1 MKKCKLLTSFVL
13 MALGVTAQLRYA
25 EHSVLSSGIWLKVSA
40 SSKGICSVY
49 AADLKSFGLDNVPS
63 GKIKLYGN
71 GGGVLPESNASVAP
85 DDLSELA
92 IWMEDGGDGQF
103 SGSDYFLFYAPG
115 TDQWIWDTLSAK
127 FVFAKN
133 FYADKAFY
141 YITLNESI
149 SKRVQKEK
157 PITGNFKSV
166 TSFDEQYRYELDSI
180 NFLRSGKEWY
190 GEDFGNQTGRLSERT
205 FTAAPSGVVPGTIFL
220 FTSEIAGR
228 SADQPN
234 SMAVVINGKRI
245 FEHTTA
251 PLAGTLLEPSANTSR
266 ISAEGIAASGS
277 LTVGYNFTGQSVN
290 AQAWLNWF
298 ELQYRRSL
306 DMTGLSQLVFR
317 DAASVAA
324 GEIVEF
330 KISNPRNDVS
340 VWDITDFKSAV
351 GIPFSS
357 QSNQLSFIRD
367 VSSLRTYVVFSA
379 ASANRITV
387 EGRVANQDLHGLA
400 PVDMLIVTD
409 PNLLQAAER
418 LASFHR
424 SQGLTVHIETPS
436 RIYNEFSSGIPD
448 PTAIR
453 NFVRMFYLR
462 SNPGSGKSPRFLL
475 LFGGASYQYKGTAA
489 ANTNKVPSYQSDV
502 SLDPLSTYVT
512 DDYFGYLDP
521 WENIQSSQPAP
532 MLDIA
537 IGRIPARNLQQANR
551 VVDKILRYN
560 QPESLGSW
568 RTGLTLVADD
578 EDFNLHLYDAEYHAG
593 MIERDFPAWQVK
605 KIYLDAF
612 EQQSNAGGSSYP
624 QANKNILEDVNKGT
638 LIWNYSG
645 HGGSSRL
652 AQETIMD
659 APTLAGW
666 DNTTRLPLLI
676 TATCDFAPFDDPGQF
691 SLGEELLVGRNNG
704 GIGLMTT
711 TRLVFA
717 SSNKVINH
725 NFLRYILKKDSN
737 GRYPTLG
744 EALRNSKNF
753 TVSTSGDYVNAR
765 KFIMLGDPAMKLSIP
780 EYTVKTT
787 RINDRALISIA
798 DTLTALSTYTLEG
811 VILDQ
816 SGKELS
822 DFSGFVYPRLFD
834 KPVVAKTK
842 ANDGQSIAVDYF
854 SDGGILY
861 SGKVAVTNGKFRF
874 TFTVPA
880 DADTRFGQGK
890 LMYYA
895 DDGKRDAMGVDN
907 HFVLGGRSA
916 APVKD
921 AAGPVIKAYLDKET
935 FKTGDRVSQTPLLL
949 LKLTDASGFN
959 ISGNGIGHDMVA
971 ILDGDARSTM
981 VLNDF
986 FVPEAVQLG
995 FAGSVSIRL
1004 EELAEGRHS
1013 LYVRAWDVF
1022 NNAGETVIE
1031 FEVVKQRDIRI
1042 NSLKVFPNPL
1052 KQQSVFSLTMDGD
1065 TRDSKV
1071 LLAVFA
1077 GNGRLIWQQEKTIN
1091 EANLRSLVIPWNES
1105 GKQDGSL
1112 PPGVYFC
1119 RVIVLNKEGLKTS
1132 KTVKLEIL

>member
-1 MKKCKLLTSFVL
+1 MKKCKLLASFVL
-13 MALGVTAQLRYA
+13 LALSVTGQMRYA
-25 EHSVLSSGIWLKVSA
+25 DHSVLSSGLWLKVSA
-40 SSKGICSVY
+40 SSKGVYSVY
-49 AADLKSFGLDNVPS
+49 AADLKSLGLDNVPS
-63 GKIKLYGN
+63 GKIRLYGN
-71 GGGVLPESNASVAP
+71 GGRVLPESNAVPAP

-115 TDQWIWDTLSAK
+115 TDQWIWDSLSGK
-127 FVFAKN
+127 FVFVKN

-141 YITLNESI
+141 FITIHES
-149 SKRVQKEK
+149 SGKRIQTEK
-157 PITGNFKSV
+157 VVTGDFKPV
-166 TSFDEQYRYELDSI
+166 TSFDEQYRHELDSI
-180 NFLRSGKEWY
+180 NFLKSGKEWY
-190 GEDFGNQTGRLSERT
+190 GEDFGNQTGRLANRT
-205 FTAAPSGVVPGTIFL
+205 FNAARSGVLPGTSFL
-220 FTSEIAGR
+220 LTSEIAGR

-234 SMAVVINGKRI
+234 RMAVAVNGKKL

-266 ISAEGIAASGS
+266 ISTVGIAESGS
-277 LTVGYNFTGQSVN
+277 LTVGYNFTGLSVN

-298 ELQYRRSL
+298 EIQYRRSL
-306 DMTGLSQLVFR
+306 DMTGLTQLVFR
-317 DAASVAA
+317 DTASVAA
-324 GEIVEF
+324 GETAVF
-330 KISNPRNDVS
+330 RISNPRSDAS
-340 VWDITDFKSAV
+340 VWDVTDFSAALK
-351 GIPFSS
+351 IPFAS
-357 QSNQLSFIRD
+357 QSNQLSFIRS
-367 VSSLRTYVVFSA
+367 VSSLRTYVVFSPAA
-379 ASANRITV
+379 ASRVTV
-387 EGRVANQDLHGLA
+387 EGIAGNQDLHGLA
-400 PVDMLIVTD
+400 PVDMLIVAD

-424 SQGLTVHIETPS
+424 KQGLSVHIEIPG
-436 RIYNEFSSGIPD
+436 RIYNEFSAGIPD

-453 NFVRMFYLR
+453 NFVRMFYAR
-462 SNPGSGKSPRFLL
+462 SNPGTGKYPRFLL
-475 LFGGASYQYKGTAA
+475 LFGGASYQYKGAVA

-512 DDYFGYLDP
+512 DDYFGYLDT
-521 WENIQSSQPAP
+521 WEDIQAAQPAP
-532 MLDIA
+532 VLDMA

-551 VVDKILRYN
+551 VVDKILRYH
-560 QPESLGSW
+560 QSEALGSW
-568 RTGLTLVADD
+568 RTGLTLIADD

-593 MIERDFPAWQVK
+593 MIDRDFPSWQVK

-624 QANKNILEDVNKGT
+624 TANKYILDDVNKGT

-659 APTLAGW
+659 AATLAGW
-666 DNTTRLPLLI
+666 DNSTRLPLLV
-676 TATCDFAPFDDPGQF
+676 TATCDFAPFDDPYQF

-725 NFLRYILKKDSN
+725 NFLRYLLKKDSN
-737 GRYPTLG
+737 GRYPSLG
-744 EALRNSKNF
+744 EALRDSKNF

-787 RINDRALISIA
+787 RVNDRVLSSA
-798 DTLTALSTYTLEG
+798 DTLTARSTYTLEG

-834 KPVVAKTK
+834 KPVVEKTK
-842 ANDGQSIAVDYF
+842 ANDGQSFAVDYF
-854 SDGGILY
+854 AEGGILY
-861 SGKVAVTNGKFRF
+861 TGKVAVANGKFRF
-874 TFTVPA
+874 AFTIPA
-880 DADTRFGQGK
+880 DADTRFGQVK

-916 APVKD
+916 AAVKD
-921 AAGPVIKAYLDKET
+921 EAGPGIRAYLDKET
-935 FKTGDRVSQTPLLL
+935 FKSGDRVSQTPLLL

-959 ISGNGIGHDMVA
+959 ISGNGIGHDLVA

>member
-13 MALGVTAQLRYA
+13 LALGVTAQLRYA

-40 SSKGICSVY
+40 SSKGVYSVY
-49 AADLKSFGLDNVPS
+49 AADLKSLGLDNVPS
-63 GKIKLYGN
+63 GRIKLYGN
-71 GGGVLPESNASVAP
+71 GGGVLPESNSGVTP

-115 TDQWIWDTLSAK
+115 TDQWIWDSLSAK

-141 YITLNESI
+141 YITLNESVG
-149 SKRVQKEK
+149 KRVQKEK
-157 PITGNFKSV
+157 AITGDFKSV

-190 GEDFGNQTGRLSERT
+190 GEDFGNQTGRLADRT
-205 FTAAPSGVVPGTIFL
+205 FTAAPSGVVPGTRFL

-234 SMAVVINGKRI
+234 RMAVAINGKRI

-277 LTVGYNFTGQSVN
+277 LSVAYSFTGLSVN

-298 ELQYRRSL
+298 EVHYRRSL
-306 DMTGLSQLVFR
+306 DMAGLPQLVFK
-317 DAASVAA
+317 DPASVAK
-324 GEIVEF
+324 GETVVF
-330 KISNPRNDVS
+330 KIANPRNDAT
-340 VWDITDFKSAV
+340 VWDVTDFSDAV
-351 GIPFSS
+351 HIPVTS
-357 QSNQLSFIRD
+357 QNNQLSFIRG

-387 EGRVANQDLHGLA
+387 EGSVANQDLHGLA

-424 SQGLTVHIETPS
+424 SQGLSVHIETPS

-453 NFVRMFYLR
+453 NFVRMFYVR

-512 DDYFGYLDP
+512 DDYFGYLDA
-521 WENIQSSQPAP
+521 WEDIQSAQPAP
-532 MLDIA
+532 MLDLA
-537 IGRIPARNLQQANR
+537 IGRIPARTLQQANR

-560 QPESLGSW
+560 QPASLGSW

-578 EDFNLHLYDAEYHAG
+578 EDFNLHLYDAEYHAE
-593 MIERDFPAWQVK
+593 MIERDFPSWQVK

-624 QANKNILEDVNKGT
+624 KANKNILEDVNKGT

-652 AQETIMD
+652 AQETIID
-659 APTLAGW
+659 AATLAGW
-666 DNTTRLPLLI
+666 ENTTRLPLLV
-676 TATCDFAPFDDPGQF
+676 TATCDFAPFDDPDQF

-737 GRYPTLG
+737 GRYPALG
-744 EALRNSKNF
+744 EALRDSKNF
-753 TVSTSGDYVNAR
+753 TVSTNGDYVNAR

-787 RINDRALISIA
+787 RINDRPLNSNA
-798 DTLTALSTYTLEG
+798 DTLTARSTYILEG
-811 VILDQ
+811 VVLDQ

-822 DFSGFVYPRLFD
+822 DFNGFVYPRLFD
-834 KPVVAKTK
+834 KPVVEKTK
-842 ANDGQSIAVDYF
+842 ANDGQSFAVDYL

-861 SGKVAVTNGKFRF
+861 TGKVPVANGKFRF

-880 DADTRFGQGK
+880 DADARFGQVK

-895 DDGKRDAMGVDN
+895 DDGRRDAMGIDN

-916 APVKD
+916 AVVKD
-921 AAGPVIKAYLDKET
+921 DAGPVISAYLDKET
-935 FKTGDRVSQTPLLL
+935 FKSGDRVNQTPLLL

-981 VLNDF
+981 ILNDF
-986 FVPEAVQLG
+986 FVPESVQSG

-1004 EELAEGRHS
+1004 LELSEGRHS
-1013 LYVRAWDVF
+1013 LYVRAWDVY
-1022 NNAGETVIE
+1022 NNAGEAVIE
-1031 FEVVKQRDIRI
+1031 FDVVKQRDIRI
-1042 NSLKVFPNPL
+1042 TSLKVFPNPL
-1052 KQQSVFSLTMDGD
+1052 TQQSVFSLTMDGD

-1071 LLAVFA
+1071 LLTIFA
-1077 GNGRLIWQQEKTIN
+1077 GNGQMIWQQQKAIN
-1091 EANLRSLVIPWNES
+1091 EANLRSLTVPWNEL

-1132 KTVKLEIL
+1132 KTVKLVIL

>member
-1 MKKCKLLTSFVL
+1 MKKCKLLASFVL
-13 MALGVTAQLRYA
+13 LALGVTGQMRYA
-25 EHSVLSSGIWLKVSA
+25 DHSVLSSGLWLKVSA
-40 SSKGICSVY
+40 PSKGIYSVY
-49 AADLKSFGLDNVPS
+49 AADLKALGLDNVPS
-63 GKIKLYGN
+63 GKIRLYGN
-71 GGGVLPESNASVAP
+71 GGRVLPESNAVPAP

-115 TDQWIWDTLSAK
+115 TDQWIWDSLSGK
-127 FVFAKN
+127 FVFVKN

-141 YITLNESI
+141 FITIHESAG
-149 SKRVQKEK
+149 KRVQTEK
-157 PITGNFKSV
+157 VITGDFKPV

-180 NFLRSGKEWY
+180 NFLKSGKEWY
-190 GEDFGNQTGRLSERT
+190 GEDFGNQTGRLADRT
-205 FTAAPSGVVPGTIFL
+205 FTAARSGVVPGTSFL
-220 FTSEIAGR
+220 LTSEIAGR

-234 SMAVVINGKRI
+234 RMAVAVNGKKL

-266 ISAEGIAASGS
+266 ISTVGIAESGS
-277 LTVGYNFTGQSVN
+277 LTVGYNFTGLSVN

-298 ELQYRRSL
+298 EVQYRRSL
-306 DMTGLSQLVFR
+306 DMTGLTQLVFR
-317 DAASVAA
+317 DTASVAA
-324 GEIVEF
+324 GETAAF
-330 KISNPRNDVS
+330 RISNPRSDAS
-340 VWDITDFKSAV
+340 VWDVTDFSAALK
-351 GIPFSS
+351 IPVAS
-357 QSNQLSFIRD
+357 QSNQLSFIRS

-379 ASANRITV
+379 AAASRVTV
-387 EGRVANQDLHGLA
+387 EGIAGNQDLHGLA
-400 PVDMLIVTD
+400 PADMLIVTD

-424 SQGLTVHIETPS
+424 KQGLSVHIEIPG
-436 RIYNEFSSGIPD
+436 RIYNEFSAGIHD

-453 NFVRMFYLR
+453 NFVRMFYAR
-462 SNPGSGKSPRFLL
+462 SSQGTGKYPRFLL
-475 LFGGASYQYKGTAA
+475 LFGGASYQYKGAVA

-512 DDYFGYLDP
+512 DDYFGYLDT
-521 WENIQSSQPAP
+521 WEDIQAVQPAP
-532 MLDIA
+532 VLDVA

-551 VVDKILRYN
+551 AVDKILRYH
-560 QPESLGSW
+560 QPEALGSW

-593 MIERDFPAWQVK
+593 MIDRDFPSWQVK

-624 QANKNILEDVNKGT
+624 TANKNILDGVNKGT

-659 APTLAGW
+659 AATLAGW
-666 DNTTRLPLLI
+666 DNSTRLPLLV
-676 TATCDFAPFDDPGQF
+676 TATCDFAPFDDPDQF

-725 NFLRYILKKDSN
+725 NFLRYLLKKDSN
-737 GRYPTLG
+737 GRYPALG
-744 EALRNSKNF
+744 EALRDSKNF

-787 RINDRALISIA
+787 RVNDRLLSSA

-834 KPVVAKTK
+834 KPVVEKTK
-842 ANDGQSIAVDYF
+842 ANDGQSFAVDYF
-854 SDGGILY
+854 AEGGILY
-861 SGKVAVTNGKFRF
+861 TGKVAVANGKFRF

-880 DADTRFGQGK
+880 DADTRFGQVK

-895 DDGKRDAMGVDN
+895 DDGNRDAMGVDN
-907 HFVLGGRSA
+907 HFVVGGRSA

-921 AAGPVIKAYLDKET
+921 EAGPGIRAYLDKET
-935 FKTGDRVSQTPLLL
+935 FKSGDRVSQTPLLL

-959 ISGNGIGHDMVA
+959 ISGNGIGHDLVA

-981 VLNDF
+981 ILNDF
-986 FVPEAVQLG
+986 FVPEAAQPG
-995 FAGSVSIRL
+995 FAGSVSIRMQ
-1004 EELAEGRHS
+1004 ELAEGKHK
-1013 LYVRAWDVF
+1013 LYVRAWDVY

-1031 FEVVKQRDIRI
+1031 FEVVKQRVI
-1042 NSLKVFPNPL
+1042 NITSLKVFPNPL
-1052 KQQSVFSLTMDGD
+1052 QKQSVFSLTMDGD

-1071 LLAVFA
+1071 VLAVFA
-1077 GNGRLIWQQEKTIN
+1077 GNGRLIWQQEKAIN

-1119 RVIVLNKEGLKTS
+1119 RVIVLNREGIKTS
-1132 KTVKLEIL
+1132 KTVKLIIL